1 LPSISLAHQI
11 HAGTELELVA
21 VARKVVALAEQ
32 GRLREDDEY
41 EDGLLVPALLAQL
54 IDAEDAEIWV
64 LVMAALWWLTGR
76 TSGQS

>member
-1 LPSISLAHQI
+1 LPSRSLAHQI
-11 HAGTELELVA
+11 HAGAELELVA
-21 VARKVVALAEQ
+21 VARKVAALAEQ
-32 GRLREDDEY
+32 GSLGEDDED

-64 LVMAALWWLTGR
+64 LVMAALRWLMGR